1 MQASVE
7 FKPWIRA
14 ELRIILKVCFPK
26 PRQDQQ
32 KFIKEF
38 RILLGTYDVGLP
50 NLYQRVHML
59 VRS

>member
-14 ELRIILKVCFPK
+14 ELRVILKGFPK